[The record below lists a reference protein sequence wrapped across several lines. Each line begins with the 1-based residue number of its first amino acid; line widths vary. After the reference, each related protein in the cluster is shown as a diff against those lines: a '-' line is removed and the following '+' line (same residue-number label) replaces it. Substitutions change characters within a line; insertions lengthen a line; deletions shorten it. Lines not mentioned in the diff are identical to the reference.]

1 MDMEKNSYYYQLLK
15 EFQTA
20 ANLSHDELADAV
32 RIDPLILKD
41 QFDTLSKPIMGTFM
55 STASGLLQIIDSLS
69 GAEDAVPGSG
79 DELRSLYLRL
89 FEEYLHICPD
99 QFDKSFNPYF
109 TKSIAN
115 LAEKTGSEDLH
126 RQVREL
132 LGMELQNPPEASPKN
147 ENNTP
152 EDSRK
157 ASEDPTFER
166 IREAWEALN
175 PSGRHMAC
183 RLMQGLLELSEFV
196 RK

>member
-41 QFDTLSKPIMGTFM
+41 QFDTLSK
-55 STASGLLQIIDSLS
+55 LLQIIDSLS
-69 GAEDAVPGSG
+69 GAEEAAPDSGQDAPGSE

-132 LGMELQNPPEASPKN
+132 LGMELQNPPESSPKN
-147 ENNTP
+147 ENDTP
-152 EDSRK
+152 EDSREP
-157 ASEDPTFER
+157 AEDPTFEQ
-166 IREAWEALN
+166 IREAWDALN
-175 PSGRHMAC
+175 PLGRHMAC
-183 RLMQGLLELSEFV
+183 RLMQGLLELPEFV
-196 RK
+196 RKEQE